1 MRLVTVFLQALSV
14 KSGLSSDPPVSQ
26 LVKTLTT
33 VPSSVWTVVA
43 TIRSFCALPEVRLLA
58 SQCLE
63 KWLVNPALVD
73 QVKLLL
79 QSITENVATDDDV
92 DDDIDTYSGGR
103 EGEVS
108 TRTGASSDS
117 TRTGASAVSTRTR
130 ASCGRLIASDM
141 QVVREIVRMR
151 SRLKASQTEMHRHAV
166 IGCFQL
172 FYLFDLLIYPPKLP
186 TFASSHRSLAFYS
199 HPLPLHPPSLTHHPS
214 PTIPRLLTLSIQRW
228 RRKVVQ

>member
-1 MRLVTVFLQALSV
+1 MLLCVSYLYINCNFALLYISFSVILQALSV

-33 VPSSVWTVVA
+33 VPSSIWTVVA

-63 KWLVNPALVD
+63 KWLMNPALVD

-92 DDDIDTYSGGR
+92 DDDVNTYSGGR
-103 EGEVS
+103 EGEAS
-108 TRTGASSDS
+108 TRTRASSES
-117 TRTGASAVSTRTR
+117 TRTGASADSTRTR
-130 ASCGRLIASDM
+130 ASCGRLIPSDM

-166 IGCFQL
+166 IGCYQPNHITT
-172 FYLFDLLIYPPKLP
+172 LI
-186 TFASSHRSLAFYS
+186 
-199 HPLPLHPPSLTHHPS
+199 
-214 PTIPRLLTLSIQRW
+214 
-228 RRKVVQ
+228 